1 MTVRTPVYWDGSSL
15 KEMNASQI
23 TAIKERCVYLFG
35 GSSRPVNLDYVA
47 SSGNLNAMTDTR
59 DTAGTLASVESSTSQ
74 VRGFSDNSP
83 GAANDAAVS
92 VTEDHI
98 QQTVS
103 SVSDPGDT
111 NNVLYPLFVNGT
123 SGLQA
128 MSQTD
133 MYDTFINDSIELL
146 IDGNN
151 RDGIYKLVVNGGDT
165 SNATLVNS
173 NPVFVDTRF
182 DEALHG
188 GRTETHTV
196 STDSDILPL
205 DSADMPDDGGTR
217 TWKIYR
223 TNQGTAPSI
232 QIPVRA
238 NTDGSVQEYSAGA
251 FDTVL
256 ENLLFYTAASRSPY
270 RIRYD
275 ITGSGTHE
283 TTITDNVNTPVPTA
297 GDPVTD
303 TTLDASVRINEQ
315 DGTTYQSQ
323 NLPTGSGETETTYEL
338 KIYRN

>member
-15 KEMNASQI
+15 KEMSASQI

-35 GSSRPVNLDYVA
+35 GSSRPVNLDYIA
-47 SSGNLNAMTDTR
+47 SNGNLNAMTDTR
-59 DTAGTLASVESSTSQ
+59 DTAGNLTQTQTSSSA
-74 VRGFSDNSP
+74 VRGFANNSP
-83 GAANDAAVS
+83 GNTNDAAVS

-98 QQTVS
+98 HQTVS

-133 MYDTFINDSIELL
+133 MYDTFINDAIELL
-146 IDGNN
+146 IDGND
-151 RDGIYKLVVNGGDT
+151 RDGIYKLVVSTGDT

-173 NPVFVDTRF
+173 TPVFVDTRF
-182 DEALHG
+182 NEAIHG
-188 GRTETHTV
+188 GATGTSEQE
-196 STDSDILPL
+196 ILPL
-205 DSADMPDDGGTR
+205 SSVDQPDNGGAR
-217 TWKIYR
+217 TWQIYR
-223 TNQGTAPSI
+223 TNQGTAYGTPSI
-232 QIPVRA
+232 QIPVHA
-238 NTDGSVQEYSAGA
+238 NTDGSVQEYTAGG

-256 ENLLFYTAASRSPY
+256 ENLLFYTAASRTPY

-275 ITGSGTHE
+275 ITGDDG
-283 TTITDNVNTPVPTA
+283 TTISDAVNTPVATN
-297 GDPVTD
+297 GDAVTD
-303 TTLDASVRINEQ
+303 TTLDAQVRINDQ
-315 DGTTYQSQ
+315 DGGTYYSQ

>member
-35 GSSRPVNLDYVA
+35 GSSRPVNLDYIA

-59 DTAGTLASVESSTSQ
+59 DTAGTLASVEESTSQ

-83 GAANDAAVS
+83 GSVNDAAAS

-146 IDGNN
+146 IDGTS
-151 RDGIYKLVVNGGDT
+151 RPGIYKLVVSTGDT
-165 SNATLVNS
+165 SNATEVNS
-173 NPVFVDTRF
+173 TPVFVDTRF
-182 DEALHG
+182 NEALHG
-188 GRTETHTV
+188 GATG
-196 STDSDILPL
+196 TDEQNILPL
-205 DSADMPDDGGTR
+205 DSADQPDNGGTR

-223 TNQGTAPSI
+223 TDQGTAPSI

-275 ITGSGTHE
+275 ITGDDG
-283 TTITDNVNTPVPTA
+283 TTITDAANTPVATD
-297 GDPVTD
+297 GDAVTD
-303 TTLDASVRINEQ
+303 TTLNASVRINDQ
-315 DGTTYQSQ
+315 DGSTYQSQ

>member
-35 GSSRPVNLDYVA
+35 GSSRPVNLDYIA
-47 SSGNLNAMTDTR
+47 SGGNLNAMTDTR
-59 DTAGTLASVESSTSQ
+59 DTAGNLTNTQTSTSA
-74 VRGFSDNSP
+74 VRGFANNSP
-83 GAANDAAVS
+83 GNTNDAAVE

-133 MYDTFINDSIELL
+133 MYDTFINDAIELL

-151 RDGIYKLVVNGGDT
+151 RPGIYKLVVSTGDT
-165 SNATLVNS
+165 SNATEVNS

-182 DEALHG
+182 NEALHG
-188 GRTETHTV
+188 GVESTTELN
-196 STDSDILPL
+196 ILPL
-205 DSADMPDDGGTR
+205 SSVDQPDNGGTR

-223 TNQGTAPSI
+223 TNQGSAPSI

-256 ENLLFYTAASRSPY
+256 ENLLFYTAASRTPY

-275 ITGSGTHE
+275 ITGSGTHA

-303 TTLDASVRINEQ
+303 TTLNAQVRINDQ
-315 DGTTYQSQ
+315 DGGTYRSQ